1 MDKIKAKITWQR
13 IGNDNVVFLDDEYFV
28 EVDFMLSED
37 DNKKTQIKYMDHLVK
52 CWNSYTEELKNG
64 KTTNS

>member
-52 CWNSYTEELKNG
+52 CWNSYAEELKNG